1 MKFFETSKYHS
12 FKKSTYITLRW
23 IGIIGQLI
31 AVNFVYLFLNSSF
44 EFITSNLVIF
54 LGILSN
60 LYLIFI
66 YKKTQLS
73 DRSAFIFLLI
83 DILQLGVLLYLSGGI
98 TNPFVIFILIPS
110 VFSSSNL
117 SLRTNTLL
125 VILTI
130 IIIVFL
136 TFNYQDL
143 PINLNSDFHNNHYF
157 YYSIPVSLIIAL
169 VFLNYFAMTFG
180 TQSRLRKEALGK
192 MEEVMAKEHELLS
205 LGGQAAAAAHSLG
218 TPLSTITIISHDLM
232 KQFKGQKDIEKD
244 IELLIPIRDNIT
256 VFSIGDEH
264 KIIEKDNFTEII
276 WKNNSFLD
284 LFKQSSLQDYSKG
297 VIDSSNN
304 LFIRFLSWI
313 RVNFFYP
320 DARLSNLN
328 KIESFL
334 IDYIERKDI
343 NLMITTSPPHSIQL
357 LGKRIKN
364 VINLKGKIIQIKN
377 IQKNQYVGYNRT
389 YKTKTK
395 IKVAIIGLGYED
407 GIPRSLSN
415 KGYVY
420 FKKNRFKII
429 GRISMDTFTVDI
441 SKSSHDLNIGMYLDI
456 INDQHKID
464 KFAKLCKTIPNE
476 IMTSIGKRVYRK
488 YE

>member
-44 EFITSNLVIF
+44 DFITSNLVIF

-117 SLRTNTLL
+117 SFRTNTLL
-125 VILTI
+125 VILTVL
-130 IIIVFL
+130 IIVFL
-136 TFNYQDL
+136 TFNYEDL

-157 YYSIPVSLIIAL
+157 YYSIPISLIIAL

-180 TQSRLRKEALGK
+180 TQNRLRKEALGK

-218 TPLSTITIISHDLM
+218 TPLSTITIIAHDLM
-232 KQFKGQKDIEKD
+232 KQFKGQKEIKKD
-244 IELLIPIRDNIT
+244 IELLNSQVNRCNEILKRLTLNPIEEDEFIDKDISIRDYL
-256 VFSIGDEH
+256 S
-264 KIIEKDNFTEII
+264 EII
-276 WKNNSFLD
+276 SSFKEISKKEFVFNFDQDSNPKKIGKSIEIVYGLRNFIGNANKFAKN
-284 LFKQSSLQDYSKG
+284 
-297 VIDSSNN
+297 
-304 LFIRFLSWI
+304 
-313 RVNFFYP
+313 
-320 DARLSNLN
+320 
-328 KIESFL
+328 
-334 IDYIERKDI
+334 
-343 NLMITTSPPHSIQL
+343 SIF
-357 LGKRIKN
+357 
-364 VINLKGKIIQIKN
+364 INLKSDSEITEITVEDDGDGYPRDIISKIGEPYLKSNYPKDQSK
-377 IQKNQYVGYNRT
+377 Q
-389 YKTKTK
+389 
-395 IKVAIIGLGYED
+395 GLGL
-407 GIPRSLSN
+407 GL
-415 KGYVY
+415 
-420 FKKNRFKII
+420 F
-429 GRISMDTFTVDI
+429 
-441 SKSSHDLNIGMYLDI
+441 
-456 INDQHKID
+456 
-464 KFAKLCKTIPNE
+464 
-476 IMTSIGKRVYRK
+476 IGKTLLEKNFAVVNCRNSRTRSGAEINIK
-488 YE
+488 WKNKELFNI

>member
-31 AVNFVYLFLNSSF
+31 AVNFVYLFLNPSF
-44 EFITSNLVIF
+44 DFITSNLVIF

-218 TPLSTITIISHDLM
+218 TPLSTITIIAHDLM
-232 KQFKGQKDIEKD
+232 KQFKGQKDLEKD
-244 IELLIPIRDNIT
+244 IELLNSQVERCNEILKRLTLNP
-256 VFSIGDEH
+256 VEEDE
-264 KIIEKDNFTEII
+264 F
-276 WKNNSFLD
+276 
-284 LFKQSSLQDYSKG
+284 
-297 VIDSSNN
+297 ID
-304 LFIRFLSWI
+304 
-313 RVNFFYP
+313 
-320 DARLSNLN
+320 
-328 KIESFL
+328 
-334 IDYIERKDI
+334 KDI
-343 NLMITTSPPHSIQL
+343 NIRDYLHEIISSFKEISKKEFVFNFDQDSNPKKISKSIEIVYGL
-357 LGKRIKN
+357 RNFIGNANKFAKN
-364 VINLKGKIIQIKN
+364 TIFINLKSDSEFTELTVEDDGNGYPRDIISKIGEPYLKSN
-377 IQKNQYVGYNRT
+377 YSKD
-389 YKTKTK
+389 KSKE
-395 IKVAIIGLGYED
+395 GLGL
-407 GIPRSLSN
+407 GL
-415 KGYVY
+415 
-420 FKKNRFKII
+420 F
-429 GRISMDTFTVDI
+429 
-441 SKSSHDLNIGMYLDI
+441 
-456 INDQHKID
+456 
-464 KFAKLCKTIPNE
+464 
-476 IMTSIGKRVYRK
+476 IGKTLLEKNFASVNCRNSKTRSGAEVIIRWK
-488 YE
+488 NKELFNI

>member
-31 AVNFVYLFLNSSF
+31 AVNFVYLFLNPSF
-44 EFITSNLVIF
+44 DFITSNLVIF

-60 LYLIFI
+60 LYLILI

-157 YYSIPVSLIIAL
+157 YYSIPLSLIIAL

-218 TPLSTITIISHDLM
+218 TPLSTITIIAHDLM
-232 KQFKGQKDIEKD
+232 KQFKGKKDLEKD
-244 IELLIPIRDNIT
+244 IELLNSQVERCNEILKRLTLNP
-256 VFSIGDEH
+256 VEEDE
-264 KIIEKDNFTEII
+264 F
-276 WKNNSFLD
+276 
-284 LFKQSSLQDYSKG
+284 
-297 VIDSSNN
+297 ID
-304 LFIRFLSWI
+304 
-313 RVNFFYP
+313 
-320 DARLSNLN
+320 
-328 KIESFL
+328 
-334 IDYIERKDI
+334 KDI
-343 NLMITTSPPHSIQL
+343 NIRDYLHEIISSFKEISKKEFVFNFDQDSNPKKISKSIEIVYGL
-357 LGKRIKN
+357 RNFIGNANKFAKN
-364 VINLKGKIIQIKN
+364 SIFINLKSDSEITEITFEDDGDGYPRDIISKIGEPYLKSN
-377 IQKNQYVGYNRT
+377 YSKD
-389 YKTKTK
+389 KSKE
-395 IKVAIIGLGYED
+395 GLGL
-407 GIPRSLSN
+407 GL
-415 KGYVY
+415 
-420 FKKNRFKII
+420 F
-429 GRISMDTFTVDI
+429 
-441 SKSSHDLNIGMYLDI
+441 
-456 INDQHKID
+456 
-464 KFAKLCKTIPNE
+464 
-476 IMTSIGKRVYRK
+476 IGKTLLEKNFASVNCRNSKTRDGAEVVIRWK
-488 YE
+488 NKELFNI